1 MQRIL
6 ISAAHKS
13 SGKTTL
19 TLGLCAALHA
29 RGLRVQPY
37 KKGPD
42 YIDPMW
48 LSRASGRDCHNLDF
62 QTMSNDEMLAT
73 IALYSKDADITLIE
87 GNKGLYDGVAVDGSN
102 SNAAVAEF
110 TQTPVVLVVDTLGM
124 TRGIAPLLL
133 GYEAF
138 NKDITIAGVILN
150 KVGGPRHEQKLRDVI
165 KQYTRI
171 PVIGAVP
178 RLQEL
183 KITERHLGLIPSNEA
198 TDTNDVI
205 SKIASIIEKH
215 VDLDLIIKI
224 ASCATNLPQTDYQ
237 LISANK
243 PLTLKVG
250 IARDAAFG
258 FYYPGDLNAFRAE
271 GVELVEFDTLKDK
284 NLPDVDGLFIGGGFP
299 ESWMNE
305 LEANIS
311 LRQQIKEAIESGLP
325 VYAECGGLMYLSNT
339 VIWKD
344 KKSQMVGAINAD
356 IEMNERP
363 QGRGYVSLKRTRD
376 FLWNTAITNTSD
388 KEIPAHEFHYSGFK
402 NPECFATDSNIKYAY
417 EMKRGHGIN
426 GKYDGLIY
434 KNLLANYA
442 HLRDTSRYHWVSEFV
457 EFIRQIKSKFDI
469 ID

>member
-48 LSRASGRDCHNLDF
+48 LSRASQRDCHNLDF

-87 GNKGLYDGVAVDGSN
+87 GNKGLFDGVAVDGSN

-110 TQTPVVLVVDTLGM
+110 TKTPVVLVVDTLGM

-138 NKDITIAGVILN
+138 NKEITIAGVILN

-165 KQYTRI
+165 KQYTSI

-183 KITERHLGLIPSNEA
+183 NITERHLGLIPSNEA
-198 TDTNDVI
+198 TNTNDII
-205 SKIASIIEKH
+205 SKIATIVEKH
-215 VDLDLIIKI
+215 VDLDLFIKI
-224 ASCATNLPQTDYQ
+224 ASSASNLPQTDYQ
-237 LISANK
+237 LVTQNK
-243 PLTLKVG
+243 PITLKVG

-271 GVELVEFDTLKDK
+271 GVQLVEFDTLKDK
-284 NLPDVDGLFIGGGFP
+284 NLPEVDALFIGGGFP
-299 ESWMNE
+299 ESWMEE
-305 LEANIS
+305 LEANVT
-311 LRQQIKEAIESGLP
+311 LRQQIKNAIESGLP

-339 VIWKD
+339 VYWKD
-344 KKSQMVGAINAD
+344 KKAQMVGAINTD
-356 IEMNERP
+356 IEMNKRP
-363 QGRGYVSLKRTRD
+363 QGRGYVSLKRTKD
-376 FLWNTAITNTSD
+376 FLWKNSVKETTNN
-388 KEIPAHEFHYSGFK
+388 EILAHEFHYSGVK
-402 NPECFATDSNIKYAY
+402 NPENLTADSHIKYAY
-417 EMKRGHGIN
+417 EMKRGNGITGN
-426 GKYDGLIY
+426 HDGLIY

-457 EFIRQIKSKFDI
+457 EFIRQVKS
-469 ID
+469 